1 MDSQR
6 VAEPDV
12 HAESRE
18 TDGLRQDS
26 FDEIVDL
33 VAELLLIL
41 NLKLL
46 LKDLVNFLDEVGLPA
61 EQLDGLNI
69 VEALIDVETALLSLA
84 TLLFANVR
92 LGLGPDLLE
101 NHTRRSEEKDDE
113 AAVANL
119 IKDNYR
125 GGDKVDS
132 TLEVGRAIPDE
143 GPDTI

>member
-46 LKDLVNFLDEVGLPA
+46 LEDLVNFLDEVGLPA